1 MCLLKDKKVRNNH
14 HKENGYC
21 VAYKIIN
28 ENNRAPFMRDFKYK
42 VGENPANPAY
52 KVGEIPVFQAHPS
65 RDGLRDFAFYG
76 LHLMLSLEETKDFV
90 VSHFSDEFTLFNAK
104 IIKVYYKPED
114 VIAYGYAIDAAF
126 YNAKKNGR
134 SVVVKSCLVKSLEPL
149 EPII

>member
-14 HKENGYC
+14 HKEDGYL
-21 VAYKIIN
+21 VAYKIVN
-28 ENNRAPFMRDFKYK
+28 ENNRAPFMRDFKYE
-42 VGENPANPAY
+42 VGENPAY
-52 KVGEIPVFQAHPS
+52 KNPVFQPHPS
-65 RDGLRDFAFYG
+65 RDGLLDFAFYG

-90 VSHFSDEFTLFNAK
+90 VSHFSDEFALFNAK

-134 SVVVKSCLVKSLEPL
+134 SVVVKSCLVKSLEDVRSCWK
-149 EPII
+149 